1 MSGWGGLRG
10 ALLALVTLFGLAPEA
25 RTADPTGTGFLDPS
39 AEVYLDFFR
48 GEEGQARLVFQG
60 SLVSPEIR
68 VERRSGFLVVELAGR
83 VQMPQGLEE
92 LEVEDFLTPV
102 VRVRLERGERQRL
115 WLRLADHVPVSW
127 FEHQEGSRVVLEVQ
141 RSVATAHAAYA
152 TRGSAAAAG
161 GIAATGGSSAVQ
173 AEGRAFAVSGIA
185 ATGRSSAAQTESHA
199 AAVGQ
204 GISLDF
210 QDLDVRALLTLFAEF
225 TGLNIV
231 ATDQISGRVTLR
243 LDQVPWE
250 QALELILD
258 VLALSQERVGDVIVV
273 RPRAEFEAR
282 QLERLRREREVLE
295 LEPIRTALLAVQHGR
310 AEDFHRTLTHFGS
323 AVKPSAKEHET
334 GSIHVD
340 ARTNTLILHGP
351 ESRVQALSE
360 LVRALDTPTPQ
371 VLVETRI
378 VIAEDSY
385 LRDLGSRFG
394 ISGSRQ
400 QGGAA
405 IGLSGQ
411 LSAAAD
417 LATGLE
423 YGLRLRPDLPQRLN
437 WALPMPMA
445 GSGAVSILRRGVILD
460 LELRALQEQGRGEI
474 LSNPRIV
481 TSSGHRAS
489 ISDGNQI
496 PYRTLT
502 EVGTPGEVRLVPANL
517 SAEVTPV
524 VTPSQQV
531 VLHIRITKDEPNFA
545 LVVDG
550 QPAIRG
556 RAIDTQVIVNNGETV
571 VLGGIFEQSA
581 RSREQSIPVLGEIPI
596 MGSLFRNRVTSTGQA
611 ELVVFVTPHILP

>member
-1 MSGWGGLRG
+1 MSGWGGWGGFRRAIVTSM
-10 ALLALVTLFGLAPEA
+10 ALLGIVSEA
-25 RTADPTGTGFLDPS
+25 WTADSTGPHDVASS
-39 AEVYLDFFR
+39 AEVQLDFFR
-48 GEEGQARLVFQG
+48 GEEGQARLTFQG
-60 SLVSPEIR
+60 SITSPELR
-68 VERRSGFLVVELAGR
+68 VERRPGFLAVELVER
-83 VQMPQGLEE
+83 VQMPQGRETLD
-92 LEVEDFLTPV
+92 VEDFLTPV
-102 VRVRLERGERQRL
+102 VRVRLERGEPQRL
-115 WLRLADHVPVSW
+115 WLQLADRVPVFWS
-127 FEHQEGSRVVLEVQ
+127 EHREGNRVVLEVH
-141 RSVATAHAAYA
+141 RGVDAARAMPANVHSPATV
-152 TRGSAAAAG
+152 G
-161 GIAATGGSSAVQ
+161 GIAATD
-173 AEGRAFAVSGIA
+173 
-185 ATGRSSAAQTESHA
+185 RSSAAQTSGDPSV
-199 AAVGQ
+199 VGN

-210 QDLDVRALLTLFAEF
+210 QDLEVRALLTLFAEF

-231 ATDQISGRVTLR
+231 ATDQVSGRVTLR

-250 QALELILD
+250 QALDLILD

-282 QLERLRREREVLE
+282 QLERLRREREVVE

-310 AEDFHRTLTHFGS
+310 AEDFHRTLMHFGS
-323 AVKPSAKEHET
+323 ARMPPAREHDA
-334 GSIHVD
+334 GSVHVD

-351 ESRVQALSE
+351 ESRVHALSE

-394 ISGSRQ
+394 ISASRQ
-400 QGGAA
+400 QGGTA
-405 IGLSGQ
+405 IGISGQ

-417 LATGLE
+417 LAMGLE
-423 YGLRLRPDLPQRLN
+423 YGLLLRPDLPQRLN
-437 WALPMPMA
+437 WALPLPMA

-460 LELRALQEQGRGEI
+460 LELRALQEQGRGKI

-524 VTPSQQV
+524 VTPSQQI

-571 VLGGIFEQSA
+571 VLGGIFEQSE
-581 RSREQSIPVLGEIPI
+581 RSREQSIPVLGEIPV
-596 MGSLFRNRVTSTGQA
+596 MGSLFRNRVTSAGQA